1 MSEEMDKQSEQL
13 ASHCDAIKQGAG
25 LGIDWVKDVR
35 VSSSRVDREADAL
48 IQKLRRVRNFSSR
61 LGQAS
66 QSPVSVGF
74 FGISQ
79 AGKSYLISTMAAGK
93 NGRLETVYD
102 GRRLDFMQHVNPPGG
117 GKEATGLVTRFTR
130 KSEATPT
137 GFPIQL
143 AIFSEID
150 LVKILGNS
158 FFNDFNREKVIFNTD
173 AEYINQLLAD
183 LSGNRKQ
190 QPTGGVTED
199 DMVDLMDY
207 FESRFQKSMEPL
219 MGSYWPVAIDLAP
232 YLSANDRGRL
242 FSILWGEI
250 DELTA
255 TYLLLRNALETLS
268 FAKNLYAPLDV
279 LVKNKEQGDGFSQ
292 MDSIMNV
299 DILGRLGHDDIDR
312 IELKPI
318 EDGQTLDSVTIPR
331 SILAVLT
338 LELIFPLTEQ
348 PECTMLE
355 TVDLLDFPGYRARL
369 NVDNLT
375 EVKEA
380 VKDNQTDPVA
390 ELILRGKVAYLFER
404 YTDFQEMNVLIVC
417 TASET
422 QSDVTDVGPVLTNW
436 IETTQGETAEI
447 RGTKKPGL
455 IWAITKFDKKISQS
469 LSYTDDMLKM
479 TWGMG
484 GMMQLTLL
492 ERFGQYNW
500 VSEWATGT
508 PFDNI
513 FLVRKPCEP
522 VSFLDLKSN
531 LGKESEKQFNGM
543 FAVSNSISIAPLEDR
558 AALEKGIKSEYKQQ
572 LVLMKQTFCDDETV
586 NKHFSDPATAWDSMM
601 SLNQGGVGLLSRQV
615 ERAAD
620 IQIKLERISEQIEAT
635 VDDLVNKRFA
645 NYFQAEGAGEVDKKL
660 AIAKEILD
668 SLKARAPLI
677 GELIFQMQP
686 VTEHFRSIYLRTE
699 TDSEKTAA
707 SKPEE
712 AEQKVSTAVQIDNS
726 MFDLN
731 LDFRSDVSVAETAI
745 SQQPETVPHTSTTRF
760 IRGVLQEWI
769 KHMRELP
776 ERTDLMNFLGFAKP
790 SVDALIDELISAM
803 DRLELEQRLT
813 DAINKTELQT
823 SATRSRL
830 VDRQVLVVS
839 SIINEFLSTLGF
851 AWQPVA
857 KRVVSKIQV
866 GQKVFAPAPAI
877 PAGKLPA
884 ITEQATRYTEIFLMD
899 WSIALEKLIVENA
912 GHSAGRDIT
921 PEQNEALGK
930 LMKIISGK

>member
-74 FGISQ
+74 FGLSQ

-199 DMVDLMDY
+199 DIVDLMDY

-268 FAKNLYAPLDV
+268 FPKNLYAPLDV

-299 DILGRLGHDDIDR
+299 DILSRLGHDNNDR

-331 SILAVLT
+331 SILAALT
-338 LELIFPLTEQ
+338 LEMIFPLTEQ

-355 TVDLLDFPGYRARL
+355 TVDLLDFPGYRGRL
-369 NVDNLT
+369 NVDSLA

-417 TASET
+417 TPSDN
-422 QSDVTDVGPVLTNW
+422 QSDVTAVGPVLTNW
-436 IETTQGETAEI
+436 IEKTQGETAEI
-447 RGTKKPGL
+447 RGTKKSGL
-455 IWAITKFDKKISQS
+455 VWAITMFDKRISQS
-469 LSYTDDMLKM
+469 LSHTDDMLKIA
-479 TWGMG
+479 WGTG
-484 GMMQLTLL
+484 GMMKMVLL

-500 VSEWATGT
+500 VSEWAPGT
-508 PFDNI
+508 PFDNM
-513 FLVRKPCEP
+513 FLVRKPREP
-522 VSFLDLKSN
+522 VSFLDLED
-531 LGKESEKQFNGM
+531 GSEQ
-543 FAVSNSISIAPLEDR
+543 AVKP
-558 AALEKGIKSEYKQQ
+558 EYQQQ
-572 LVLMKQTFCDDETV
+572 LQLMRETFCADETV
-586 NKHFSDPATAWDSMM
+586 EKHFNDPARSWDSMM
-601 SLNQGGVGLLSRQV
+601 NLNRGGVGLLSAQV
-615 ERAAD
+615 ESVAD
-620 IQIKLERISEQIEAT
+620 TAIKLDRISEQIRAT
-635 VDDLVNKRFA
+635 VDDLVNKRFG
-645 NYFQAEGAGEVDKKL
+645 NYFQAEGAGEIDKKRI
-660 AIAKEILD
+660 IAKEIID
-668 SLKARAPLI
+668 GLKARAPLI
-677 GELIFQMQP
+677 GELLFQMQP

-699 TDSEKTAA
+699 TDNEKTAA

-712 AEQKVSTAVQIDNS
+712 AEQKVSAAVQIDNS
-726 MFDLN
+726 MFDLDLN
-731 LDFRSDVSVAETAI
+731 LDFEADSTATEAVS
-745 SQQPETVPHTSTTRF
+745 SQKPDLSPHTSTTRF
-760 IRGVLQEWI
+760 IRGIMQEWV
-769 KHMRELP
+769 KHLREIP
-776 ERTDLMNFLGFAKP
+776 DRTDLMNFLGFTKT
-790 SVDALIDELISAM
+790 SVEALIDELISAM
-803 DRLELEQRLT
+803 DRLKLEQRLT

-839 SIINEFLSTLGF
+839 SIMNEFLSTLGT
-851 AWQPVA
+851 AWLTVTERA
-857 KRVVSKIQV
+857 ESKAQA
-866 GQKVFAPAPAI
+866 GKKVFAPATAI

-884 ITEQATRYTEIFLMD
+884 VSEQPTPYTKIFIMD
-899 WSIALEKLIVENA
+899 WLVALEKLIIANA

-921 PEQNEALGK
+921 PEQNEALGR
-930 LMKIISGK
+930 LMKIISG